1 MNPFTFESP
10 TRMFF
15 GEGQIKNLANEIPLD
30 KKVLVTYGGG
40 SIKKNG
46 VYDQVKDAL
55 KNHNWDE
62 FHGIKS
68 NPQYDILMEAVA
80 KIKAEGFDYLLAVG
94 GGSVIDGTKFISA
107 AAKWKGGDPW
117 DILTDQAPISETL
130 PIGVVL
136 TIPATGSE
144 TNVLAVISRGKDKL
158 CLASPLV
165 RPKFAIMDPKV
176 SLSLSPRQ
184 VANGVVDAFVHVM
197 EQYMTYPVGGKVQ
210 DRFSEGVL
218 STLVE
223 EGPKALAHPE
233 DMDVRNNIMLAAS
246 WALNGLLATGV
257 PQDWSTHWI
266 GHEITGIY
274 GIDHGRSLTIVFP
287 ALLQY
292 CRKDKGDK
300 IAQFGERVFGITSG
314 SKDERI
320 DATIAKTIEF
330 FKSMGVP
337 THLSDV
343 QLNESHIDE
352 VVQYLAK
359 HKMTHMGEHEKLGP
373 EDAREILK
381 LAL

>member
-314 SKDERI
+314 NKDERI

>member
-15 GEGQIKNLANEIPLD
+15 GEGQIKNLATEIPLD

-55 KNHNWDE
+55 KKHNWDE
-62 FHGIKS
+62 FHGITS

-107 AAKWKGGDPW
+107 AAKWQGGDPW

-300 IAQFGERVFGITSG
+300 IAQFGERVFGISSG

-320 DATIAKTIEF
+320 DATIAKTIAF

>member
-223 EGPKALAHPE
+223 EGPKANAHPE